1 VRRHRPYDAW
11 VAGGTAR
18 IARVRRARPAC
29 GVSLMEENGSP
40 VAPAVPRAYSSAR
53 VITVSIEQQPQPTGS
68 NVV

>member
-1 VRRHRPYDAW
+1 
-11 VAGGTAR
+11 
-18 IARVRRARPAC
+18 
-29 GVSLMEENGSP
+29 MEENGSP